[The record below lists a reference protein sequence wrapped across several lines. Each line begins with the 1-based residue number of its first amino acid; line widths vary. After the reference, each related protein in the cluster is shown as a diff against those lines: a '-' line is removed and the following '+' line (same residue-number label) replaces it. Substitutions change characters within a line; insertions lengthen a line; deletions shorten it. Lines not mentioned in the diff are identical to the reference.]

1 MDKSTVHSGCHK
13 AQAVSAYFFISCVEM
28 TASLLSS
35 IIYASVEAAAYNV
48 QPGQFISS
56 YVNATL

>member
-13 AQAVSAYFFISCVEM
+13 AQDVSAYFFISCVEM

-48 QPGQFISS
+48 LGQFISS
-56 YVNATL
+56 HVNATL